1 MKRTYRT
8 HYLQCEWE
16 ASTSIGRDSGRS
28 LAHQSTHSKYRR
40 RHMSE
45 NKKTVIRNARL
56 VDGSGA
62 PETVADVMFE
72 DGIIREI
79 TGAGKSPTAHAH
91 RIIDADGLL
100 LTPGWVDV
108 HTHYD
113 AQATWDPYL
122 TPSSWHGAT
131 TVVMGNCGVGFAP
144 AHEDRHEWLIELM
157 EGVEDIPGA
166 AMTEGLTW
174 GWRTFPEYLDTL
186 ASQERVIDIGA
197 QIAHGALRA
206 FVMGERGAANESATD
221 ADIAEMAKAVDE
233 AMAAGA
239 LGFSTS
245 RTPIH
250 KSKSGELVPGT
261 NADENELFGIAEALN
276 KHGRGVFQF
285 APEHKILPTDEWPW
299 MRELSARNPNVTV
312 SVNLNQDDAAPD
324 VWRTVLKELDR
335 AQADGLNI
343 IAQVAGRSIGVL
355 MCLEG
360 SFHPLAFHPAWQEI
374 AHLSQAEKVKA
385 LRDETL
391 RNKFVNEM
399 PRDNGFF
406 ENIVLSRLWKM
417 FPVTDANI
425 NYEPN
430 PKTDSIDA
438 LAQARRIAPM
448 DMVYDQL
455 LANDGRGMI
464 YMPFFNYSYGDL
476 SMTYELMQHEHTRN
490 GLSDAGAHCGAICDG
505 GMPTFLMTHWV
516 RDRQRGP
523 RLQLEKMVQRQTRK
537 TAELYGL
544 TDRGLIAPG
553 LRADLNLIDFEAL
566 TFDMPEMVYDFP
578 ANGRRLVQHAQGYVG
593 TFVNGVQTVANDE
606 FTGAMPGK
614 LLRG

>member
-1 MKRTYRT
+1 MAT
-8 HYLQCEWE
+8 
-16 ASTSIGRDSGRS
+16 ADS
-28 LAHQSTHSKYRR
+28 
-40 RHMSE
+40 
-45 NKKTVIRNARL
+45 KKTVIRNARL

-399 PRDNGFF
+399 PRDGGFF
-406 ENIVLSRLWKM
+406 EKIVLSRLWKM

-455 LANDGRGMI
+455 LSNNGRGMI

-476 SMTYELMQHEHTRN
+476 SMTYELMQHEYTRN

-614 LLRG
+614 LLRGSAN

>member
-1 MKRTYRT
+1 MPDSSMAVAHPKP
-8 HYLQCEWE
+8 LP
-16 ASTSIGRDSGRS
+16 TSC
-28 LAHQSTHSKYRR
+28 LK
-40 RHMSE
+40 
-45 NKKTVIRNARL
+45 
-56 VDGSGA
+56 
-62 PETVADVMFE
+62 
-72 DGIIREI
+72 I

-399 PRDNGFF
+399 PRDGGFF
-406 ENIVLSRLWKM
+406 EKIVLSRLWKM

>member
-1 MKRTYRT
+1 MAT
-8 HYLQCEWE
+8 
-16 ASTSIGRDSGRS
+16 ADS
-28 LAHQSTHSKYRR
+28 
-40 RHMSE
+40 
-45 NKKTVIRNARL
+45 KKTVIRNARL

-221 ADIAEMAKAVDE
+221 TDIAEMAKAVDE

-312 SVNLNQDDAAPD
+312 SVNLNQDDAAPE

-374 AHLSQAEKVKA
+374 AHLSHAERVKA

-399 PRDNGFF
+399 PRDGGFF
-406 ENIVLSRLWKM
+406 EKIVLSRLWKM

>member
-1 MKRTYRT
+1 MPRPAPTNYGRKRM
-8 HYLQCEWE
+8 
-16 ASTSIGRDSGRS
+16 ASADS
-28 LAHQSTHSKYRR
+28 
-40 RHMSE
+40 
-45 NKKTVIRNARL
+45 KKTVIRNARL

>member
-1 MKRTYRT
+1 MPQPAAANYGRNRMATEDSKR
-8 HYLQCEWE
+8 
-16 ASTSIGRDSGRS
+16 
-28 LAHQSTHSKYRR
+28 
-40 RHMSE
+40 
-45 NKKTVIRNARL
+45 TVIRNARL

-62 PETVADVMFE
+62 PETTADVVFE
-72 DGIIREI
+72 DGIIREVL
-79 TGAGKSPTAHAH
+79 GAGKAPTAHAH
-91 RIIDADGLL
+91 RIIEADGLL

-113 AQATWDPYL
+113 AQATWDPWL

-174 GWRTFPEYLDTL
+174 GWRSFPEYLDTL

-221 ADIAEMAKAVDE
+221 ADIAEMAKQVDE

-299 MRELSARNPNVTV
+299 MRELSARNPHVTV
-312 SVNLNQDDAAPD
+312 SVNLNQDDAAPE

-374 AHLSQAEKVKA
+374 AHLSHTDRVKA

-391 RNKFVNEM
+391 RNKFVNEI
-399 PRDNGFF
+399 PRDGGFF
-406 ENIVLSRLWKM
+406 EGIVLSRLWKM

-425 NYEPN
+425 DYEPN

-438 LAQARRIAPM
+438 LAQTRRIAPM
-448 DMVYDQL
+448 EMVYDQL
-455 LANDGRGMI
+455 LSNDGRGMI

-476 SMTYELMQHEHTRN
+476 SMTHELMQHEHTRN

-566 TFDMPEMVYDFP
+566 SFDMPEMVYDFP
-578 ANGRRLVQHAQGYVG
+578 ANGRRLVQHAKGYVG
-593 TFVNGVQTVANDE
+593 TFVNGMQTVERDE
-606 FTGAMPGK
+606 FTGALPGK

>member
-1 MKRTYRT
+1 MAT
-8 HYLQCEWE
+8 
-16 ASTSIGRDSGRS
+16 ADS
-28 LAHQSTHSKYRR
+28 
-40 RHMSE
+40 
-45 NKKTVIRNARL
+45 KKTVIRNARL

-299 MRELSARNPNVTV
+299 MRELSTRNPNVTV
-312 SVNLNQDDAAPD
+312 SVNLNQDDAAPE

-399 PRDNGFF
+399 PRDGGFF

-438 LAQARRIAPM
+438 LAQVRRIAPM

-455 LANDGRGMI
+455 LANNGRGMI

-614 LLRG
+614 LLRGSL